1 MTIRTEYLADH
12 DVHLPQVAQWQHAQF
27 GYLNPAG
34 TLEQRADRL
43 RDALHRDRLPMAL
56 VAVSEEGRLV
66 GSASILAATLTH
78 QHLTPWLSSVFV
90 SPEMRGRGVAS
101 ALSLRAVGEA
111 ARLGFETL
119 YLFTPHS
126 QSLYARLGWKTF
138 GSIVHNGQ
146 LLTLM
151 QRPVGV

>member
-90 SPEMRGRGVAS
+90 PPEMRGRGVAS

-138 GSIVHNGQ
+138 DSMVHNGQ
-146 LLTLM
+146 PLTLM

>member
-43 RDALHRDRLPMAL
+43 RDALHRDRLPMAM

-90 SPEMRGRGVAS
+90 PPEMRGRGVAS

-138 GSIVHNGQ
+138 DSMVHNGQ
-146 LLTLM
+146 PLTLM